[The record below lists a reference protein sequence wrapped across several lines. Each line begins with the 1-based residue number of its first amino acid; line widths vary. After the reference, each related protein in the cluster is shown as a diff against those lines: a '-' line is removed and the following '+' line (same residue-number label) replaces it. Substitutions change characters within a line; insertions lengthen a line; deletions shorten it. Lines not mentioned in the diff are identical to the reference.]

1 MERGNFAKRQLG
13 PSIENVD
20 QFKQSRARAY
30 DKLNESE
37 TALQV
42 YGDTHDL
49 IGESIVDRHHR
60 DRMAVRA
67 LTNVGIQ
74 NGWLS
79 KELEEV

>member
-1 MERGNFAKRQLG
+1 MERGNFASRQPG
-13 PSIENVD
+13 PSIENPD
-20 QFKQSRARAY
+20 QFERLRARAY
-30 DKLNESE
+30 DHLNESE

-42 YGDTHDL
+42 YGPTHDL

-60 DRMAVRA
+60 NRMAVRA
-67 LTNVGIQ
+67 LTNVGIR

>member
-1 MERGNFAKRQLG
+1 MERGNIVSRQPG

-20 QFKQSRARAY
+20 QFERSRVRAY
-30 DKLNESE
+30 DHLNESE

-60 DRMAVRA
+60 ARMAVRA